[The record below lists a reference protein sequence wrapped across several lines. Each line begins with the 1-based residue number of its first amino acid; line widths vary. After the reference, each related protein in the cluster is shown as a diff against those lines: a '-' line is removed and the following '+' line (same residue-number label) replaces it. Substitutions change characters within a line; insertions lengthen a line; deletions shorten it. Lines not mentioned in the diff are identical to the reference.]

1 MGAVEGEGTHLAHT
15 ELYIS
20 VSRVSGLLTMALQT
34 CRETWL
40 VSHIHRPVEC
50 GFSPAGEN
58 QLEMPSKK
66 LCLAMRYGF
75 WNVSRE
81 EGPTKKQDTHS
92 HADSAQTF

>member
-1 MGAVEGEGTHLAHT
+1 MGAVEGEGTHPAHT

-20 VSRVSGLLTMALQT
+20 VSRVSDLLTMALQT

-40 VSHIHRPVEC
+40 VSHIHGPVEC

-66 LCLAMRYGF
+66 FCLAMKSGF
-75 WNVSRE
+75 WNVSRG
-81 EGPTKKQDTHS
+81 EGPTKQEDTHS
-92 HADSAQTF
+92 HADSA